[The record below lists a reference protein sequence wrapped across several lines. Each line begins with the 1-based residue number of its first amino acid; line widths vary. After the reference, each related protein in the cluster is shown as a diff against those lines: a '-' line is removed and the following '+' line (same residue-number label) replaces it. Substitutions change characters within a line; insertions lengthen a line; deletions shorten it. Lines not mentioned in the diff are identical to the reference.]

1 MTQKDTWSVATVTR
15 NTPFEFLRFM
25 SWYLELGA
33 TKIYVVFHQTDD
45 PNMALVRDHPRIVS
59 MPLDPD
65 LQTKIGIEDDGIA
78 KLQDQMGNYVYTLI
92 EEDWMLRLDCDELL
106 YSRDKAVADILTAI
120 PEERLTAVVRPAE
133 NTVLDDAPAS
143 HHFRL
148 PMNEDQLSLT
158 YGDEAEMMQKRAG
171 LIGHLFGKSFH
182 RTGIPGLLVGEHN
195 ARLPDGKTRTLNQK
209 FDASTGVYVLH
220 FNGADY
226 DIWRNRVEFRAGAAS
241 FPPALTAR
249 INHVLQ
255 MTDGKEEALRA
266 LYDRINT
273 FDTVRRAAME
283 QAGCGMT
290 LTLDFPAIIE
300 KHFPGA
306 LANVT

>member
-1 MTQKDTWSVATVTR
+1 MTQKNTWSVATVTR

-45 PNMALVRDHPRIVS
+45 PNMAFVRDHPQIVS
-59 MPLDPD
+59 LPLEPD
-65 LQTKIGIEDDGIA
+65 LIAKIGLADDGIA
-78 KLQDQMGNYVYTLI
+78 QLQDQMGNYVYTLI
-92 EEDWMLRLDCDELL
+92 EEDWLLRLDCDELL
-106 YSRDKAVADILTAI
+106 YTSNEPVADLLTAI
-120 PEERLTAVVRPAE
+120 PAERLTAVVRPAE
-133 NTVLDDAPAS
+133 NTVLDGVGTA

-148 PMNEDQLSLT
+148 PMNEGQLRLT
-158 YGDEAEMMQKRAG
+158 YGDDAEMMQKRAG

-182 RTGIPGLLVGEHN
+182 RTRLPGLLVGEHN

-209 FDASTGVYVLH
+209 FDAKTGVYVLH

-249 INHVLQ
+249 INTILA
-255 MTDGKEEALRA
+255 MSDGKEEALRA
-266 LYDRINT
+266 LYDKINA
-273 FDTVRRAAME
+273 FDEPRRAAMAA
-283 QAGCGMT
+283 AGCGMT
-290 LTLDFPAIIE
+290 LELDFDALIE

-306 LANVT
+306 RATAV